1 MKEEDPNGLYQH
13 DPGAKLD
20 AGKIQASLLED
31 FSLALLE
38 VAKVLTFGAEK
49 YTAGGW
55 QHVQNGIKRYND
67 AAWRHRLAARYEEF
81 NPESGLSHDA
91 HEAWNVLAK
100 LELKLRE
107 KEQFVGVAREEVHEI
122 LGDLRCGRFTADD
135 NCTKEPPY

>member
-38 VAKVLTFGAEK
+38 VAKVLTHGAEK

-55 QHVQNGIKRYND
+55 QHVQNGVKRYND
-67 AAWRHRLAARYEEF
+67 AAWRHRLAARHEELDSD
-81 NPESGLSHDA
+81 SGLSHDA

-100 LELKLRE
+100 LELKLRK
-107 KEQFVGVAREEVHEI
+107 KEQFVDVSREEVKRT
-122 LGDLRCGRFTADD
+122 LSDLRCGRLSSDD
-135 NCTKEPPY
+135 NEIKEPPY